1 MNLRP
6 YIAKKLP
13 LKIFKDCPDY
23 LELLC
28 KTHSALTCLDTSL
41 SLSPYQT
48 EILYILDTI
57 EAYETLNSQKL
68 AISYKEFWEFQNQ
81 PPQTSRQNQSLA
93 EVQKMVKLLQ
103 SSRNMLRKKTINL
116 NYILFLHSHLDE
128 GDPKEVGHIR
138 KRQNWIGPEGC
149 PKKKAYFLPP
159 SAREI
164 PKLMQNLFVYAR
176 SKEIDPLLQVAISVA
191 QLLVIHPFMD
201 ANGRVARILAA
212 DWIYK
217 KGLTHS
223 PCAYIS
229 RYARENRTLYL
240 LKLFEITGQNA
251 WDKWIHFFLQGILE
265 QSLFAEKLI
274 GSVHK
279 IEQSMDKVLS
289 NFSSEERRRLLKG
302 LLQYP
307 ITNTMHLEK
316 LTELSSKKCQR
327 MLIKMHKKKWICL
340 HNDRSSDHTEIRF
353 TLWLNQFLKLLKRT
367 RKSTDP

>member
-41 SLSPYQT
+41 SSSPYQT
-48 EILYILDTI
+48 ELLYILDTI

-68 AISYKEFWEFQNQ
+68 AISYKEFWEFQSQ
-81 PPQTSRQNQSLA
+81 PPQKSLQKKSLA

-103 SSRNMLRKKTINL
+103 SSRSMLRNTPINL
-116 NYILFLHSHLDE
+116 DYILFLHSHLD
-128 GDPKEVGHIR
+128 VGVPSEIGHVR

-217 KGLTHS
+217 KGLTRS
-223 PCAYIS
+223 PCAYFS

-251 WDKWIHFFLQGILE
+251 WDKWIHFFLQGMLE
-265 QSLFAEKLI
+265 QSLFAEKLMV
-274 GSVHK
+274 SVHK
-279 IEQSMDKVLS
+279 IEQSMGKVLS
-289 NFSSEERRRLLKG
+289 SFPSEERQCLLKG

-307 ITNTMHLEK
+307 ITNRMNLEK
-316 LTELSSKKCQR
+316 LTGLSSKKCQM

-340 HNDRSSDHTEIRF
+340 RNDRSSDHTEIRF
-353 TLWLNQFLKLLKRT
+353 TLWLNQFLKLLKT
-367 RKSTDP
+367 

>member
-6 YIAKKLP
+6 YVAKKLP

-23 LELLC
+23 LKLLC

-48 EILYILDTI
+48 EILYILDSV
-57 EAYETLNSQKL
+57 EAFETLNSQKL
-68 AISYKEFWEFQNQ
+68 AITYKEFWEFQNQ
-81 PPQTSRQNQSLA
+81 PPQTSRQKKSLA
-93 EVQKMVKLLQ
+93 VVQKTIRLLQ
-103 SSRNMLRKKTINL
+103 SSRGMLRSKPINL

-128 GDPKEVGHIR
+128 GDPKEVGHLR

-159 SAREI
+159 SAKEI
-164 PKLMQNLFVYAR
+164 PRLMKNLMAFAR
-176 SKEIDPLLQVAISVA
+176 SKKIDPLLQVAISVA

-212 DWIYK
+212 DWIYQ

-223 PCAYIS
+223 PCAYFS
-229 RYARENRTLYL
+229 KYAKDNRTLYL

-251 WDKWIHFFLQGILE
+251 WDKWVQFFLEGMLE

-274 GSVHK
+274 VSVNK
-279 IEQSMDKVLS
+279 IEQSMNKVLP
-289 NFSSEERRRLLKG
+289 NFTSDERQRLLKG

-307 ITNTMHLEK
+307 ITNKMNLEK
-316 LTELSSKKCQR
+316 ITGLSSKKCQM
-327 MLIKMHKKKWICL
+327 MLVKMHKKKWICL
-340 HNDRSSDHTEIRF
+340 RNDRSSDHTEIRF
-353 TLWLNQFLKLLKRT
+353 TLWLNQFLKLLKR
-367 RKSTDP
+367 PLA